1 MNSSRGD
8 FVNSDPDIHEQE
20 AEEDDI
26 TKQTIQQN
34 DNLLYMTA
42 FVRVEWNISEQRST
56 LSLW

>member
-8 FVNSDPDIHEQE
+8 FVNSDPDIDEEE

-42 FVRVEWNISEQRST
+42 FVREE
-56 LSLW
+56 

>member
-1 MNSSRGD
+1 MKTLEND
-8 FVNSDPDIHEQE
+8 FVNLDSKIHKQE

-42 FVRVEWNISEQRST
+42 FVRVE
-56 LSLW
+56 